1 MNISPWIQAARLKTL
16 VASVVP
22 IFSAIAIL
30 PSLNEVN
37 LSVLLLTIFAALTI
51 QIVTNYVNDL
61 YDFLKGADK
70 NRVGPK
76 RMLQSGLITEIQM
89 KKAILLLVIIGIF
102 FGVPLAIKG
111 GWIIVIIGLS
121 SFLFAYLYTAGPFA
135 LAYHGLGD
143 IFVFLYF
150 GLIAVLGSYY
160 LQTSTINMSCVY
172 LGSSIGCKNIL
183 LLIIN
188 NLRDHKNDKK
198 VNKKTLIVKLGYTAG
213 KIYGLIVIIISYIG
227 ILLLSFSSHNHSL
240 LYLMVLSIPLAINI
254 SFDILF
260 KPAADLNP
268 TLAKV
273 SLLLTL
279 DLILLFT
286 SRIL

>member
-16 VASVVP
+16 VASVIP
-22 IFSAIAIL
+22 IFSAMAIL
-30 PSLNEVN
+30 PALNQIN
-37 LSVLLLTIFAALTI
+37 IYILLLTIFAALTI
-51 QIVTNYVNDL
+51 QIATNYINDL

-76 RMLQSGLITEIQM
+76 RMLQSRLITEIQM
-89 KKAILLLVIIGIF
+89 KKAILSIVILGLFSGI
-102 FGVPLAIKG
+102 PLAMKG

-150 GLIAVLGSYY
+150 GLIAVSGSYY
-160 LQTSTINMSCVY
+160 LQTNTINMSCLY
-172 LGSSIGCKNIL
+172 LGFSIGCKNIL

-188 NLRDHKNDKK
+188 NLRDYKNDKK
-198 VNKKTLIVKLGYTAG
+198 VNKKTLIVKLGFTGG
-213 KIYGLIVIIISYIG
+213 KIYGLIIIVMSYVG

-240 LYLMVLSIPLAINI
+240 LYLMILSFPLAINI
-254 SFDILF
+254 AFDIFF
-260 KPAADLNP
+260 KHAAELNP

-273 SLLLTL
+273 SALLTL

>member
-1 MNISPWIQAARLKTL
+1 MNILPWIQAARLKTL
-16 VASVVP
+16 VASIVP
-22 IFSAIAIL
+22 ILSAIAIL

-37 LSVLLLTIFAALTI
+37 LSVLLLTILAALTI
-51 QIVTNYVNDL
+51 QIVTNYINDL
-61 YDFLKGADK
+61 YDFLKGADR
-70 NRVGPK
+70 NRLGPK

-89 KKAILLLVIIGIF
+89 KKAIISLVIIGIF

-111 GWIIVIIGLS
+111 GWIIVVIGLS

-160 LQTSTINMSCVY
+160 LQTNTINLSCVY
-172 LGSSIGCKNIL
+172 LGFSIGCKNIL

-188 NLRDHKNDKK
+188 NLRDHKNDKQ
-198 VNKKTLIVKLGYTAG
+198 VNKKTLIVKFGYTVG
-213 KIYGLIVIIISYIG
+213 KAYGLIILVMSYIG

-240 LYLMVLSIPLAINI
+240 LYLMVLSIPLAMNI
-254 SFDILF
+254 GFDIMF
-260 KPAADLNP
+260 KHPADLNP

-273 SLLLTL
+273 STLLTL
-279 DLILLFT
+279 DLIILFI
-286 SRIL
+286 SRIF